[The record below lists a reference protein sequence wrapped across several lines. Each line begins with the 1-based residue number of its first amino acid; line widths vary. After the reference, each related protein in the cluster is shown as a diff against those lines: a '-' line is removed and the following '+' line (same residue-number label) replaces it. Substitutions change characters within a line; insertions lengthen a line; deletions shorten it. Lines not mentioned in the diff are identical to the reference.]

1 MTEPSGGREMPLAA
15 LVARGAL
22 GGVLMGLANL
32 VPGIS
37 GGTMLLASGVYPQ
50 FVDGIAE
57 VTTLRFRV
65 RTLAL
70 LGTVTVAQLVAIV
83 LLAGLV
89 KGLVLDHRWVMYS
102 LFIGLTLG
110 GVPILRGMIGR
121 AGADVFASA
130 LLGFVAMLGLAWA
143 QAQGVAGGGGDPGFL
158 FLGLA
163 GLLAASAMIL
173 PGVSGGYLLLV
184 LGVYVPI
191 LSAIDQVKQG
201 LRALDGAS
209 LLDPVASVVLPVG
222 LGVVVGIA
230 GVSHLLKW
238 LLARFERPTLGV
250 LVGLLLGA
258 VVGLYPF
265 QRPIPPEPGAV
276 VDGQVVTAATV
287 DAVDPE
293 DWPQEAYVPS
303 VAEVAGALA
312 LAVAGFGVTVG
323 VSWVGREREAVEPVT
338 P

>member
-1 MTEPSGGREMPLAA
+1 MTEPSGPAEMPLSA
-15 LVARGAL
+15 LVARGML

-50 FVDGIAE
+50 FVGGIAE
-57 VTTLRFRV
+57 VTTLRFRF
-65 RTLAL
+65 RTLVL
-70 LGTVTVAQLVAIV
+70 LAVVGVAQLLAIV

-89 KGLVLDHRWVMYS
+89 KGLVVDHRWIMYS
-102 LFIGLTLG
+102 LFVGLTLG

-121 AGADVFASA
+121 PGVDVVASA
-130 LLGFVAMLGLAWA
+130 ILGFVAMVGIAWV
-143 QAQGVAGGGGDPGFL
+143 QAQGAAGGGGDAGFL
-158 FLGLA
+158 FLTLA
-163 GLLAASAMIL
+163 GVLGASAMIL

-191 LSAIDQVKQG
+191 LSAIDQVKHG
-201 LRALDGAS
+201 LRALDPAS
-209 LLDPVASVVLPVG
+209 LVDPVTSVVLPVG

-265 QRPIPPEPGAV
+265 QRPIPPALGSI
-276 VDGQVVTAATV
+276 VDGQVVTAENL
-287 DAVDPE
+287 DAIDPE

-303 VAEVAGALA
+303 AFEVAGALA
-312 LAVAGFGVTVG
+312 LAVAGYGITLG
-323 VSWVGREREAVEPVT
+323 VSWVGREREAVEPAT